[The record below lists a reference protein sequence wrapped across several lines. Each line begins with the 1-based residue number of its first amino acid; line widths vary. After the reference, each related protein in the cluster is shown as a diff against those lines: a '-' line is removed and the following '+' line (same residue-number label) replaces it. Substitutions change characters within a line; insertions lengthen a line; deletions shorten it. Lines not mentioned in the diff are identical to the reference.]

1 MKIMFYALRPFDE
14 QAYCEPYS
22 KQYGIDYAYTAAVPT
37 PDNLELAKGCD
48 AVSTNPC
55 LIAPEYLEAWAAMGV
70 KFLPCRSIGYDH
82 IPQQKAKE
90 LGMRISHSWYPPA
103 GVADY
108 AIMLML
114 MCNRKVG
121 QILRRADAQDYS
133 LSGKMG
139 RDITRMT
146 VGVIGTGNIGRTV
159 LRHLSG
165 FGCKLL
171 AYDLYP
177 NDEARQYAEYVDLD
191 TLYKSCDIITLHTN
205 ATAANRHMIDANAIA
220 KMKNGVVLINTA
232 RGTLID
238 PEALIN
244 GLESGKIG
252 AAGLDV
258 VENENGLFYFNHMG
272 DALQNRELAML
283 RSFPNV
289 IFTPHTAFYTDVNV
303 ASMVESAF
311 KAVRAM
317 ADGEQTPLEVRL
329 WTEPGRAES
338 AAALAQC
345 PRLMAGEPFD
355 FVCAGC
361 GDCCRNRRDL
371 VLSGYDLYRIARR
384 LGLPPRL
391 TADAFCKQEFAP
403 QTLLPA
409 VVLRPNARTGNCP
422 FFEADACTIHAAR
435 PLACALYPLGQAID
449 PATAAMEYYV
459 QLPLCG
465 ARVSAQ
471 EQRTLQNY
479 LDDAAITARAGIDAR
494 WAVVCTQLSDKLQ
507 QAGGRENPRYLPA
520 ARRIARALYFDYS
533 IQDDF
538 YPQFNANTQALWPL
552 LDKML

>member
-55 LIAPEYLEAWAAMGV
+55 LITPEYLEAWAAMGV

-133 LSGKMG
+133 LNGKMG

-205 ATAANRHMIDANAIA
+205 ATAANTLSQARSEAKRILEQAQADADSLKAQA
-220 KMKNGVVLINTA
+220 QQECDAMTA
-232 RGTLID
+232 AAAQKRTQT
-238 PEALIN
+238 EADC
-244 GLESGKIG
+244 K
-252 AAGLDV
+252 A
-258 VENENGLFYFNHMG
+258 
-272 DALQNRELAML
+272 
-283 RSFPNV
+283 
-289 IFTPHTAFYTDVNV
+289 
-303 ASMVESAF
+303 MVE
-311 KAVRAM
+311 
-317 ADGEQTPLEVRL
+317 
-329 WTEPGRAES
+329 RAEQEVQQRWQ
-338 AAALAQC
+338 A
-345 PRLMAGEPFD
+345 FD
-355 FVCAGC
+355 HKANELL
-361 GDCCRNRRDL
+361 DQ
-371 VLSGYDLYRIARR
+371 YRSTD
-384 LGLPPRL
+384 GLPSEE
-391 TADAFCKQEFAP
+391 T
-403 QTLLPA
+403 
-409 VVLRPNARTGNCP
+409 
-422 FFEADACTIHAAR
+422 
-435 PLACALYPLGQAID
+435 
-449 PATAAMEYYV
+449 
-459 QLPLCG
+459 
-465 ARVSAQ
+465 
-471 EQRTLQNY
+471 
-479 LDDAAITARAGIDAR
+479 
-494 WAVVCTQLSDKLQ
+494 
-507 QAGGRENPRYLPA
+507 
-520 ARRIARALYFDYS
+520 
-533 IQDDF
+533 
-538 YPQFNANTQALWPL
+538 
-552 LDKML
+552 

>member
-14 QAYCEPYS
+14 QAYCDPYS
-22 KQYGIDYAYTAAVPT
+22 KQYGIDYAYTAEVPT

-108 AIMLML
+108 
-114 MCNRKVG
+114 
-121 QILRRADAQDYS
+121 
-133 LSGKMG
+133 
-139 RDITRMT
+139 
-146 VGVIGTGNIGRTV
+146 
-159 LRHLSG
+159 
-165 FGCKLL
+165 GCKLL

-205 ATAANRHMIDANAIA
+205 ATAANRHMIDADAIA

-258 VENENGLFYFNHMG
+258 VEKENGLFYFNHMG

-329 WTEPGRAES
+329 
-338 AAALAQC
+338 
-345 PRLMAGEPFD
+345 
-355 FVCAGC
+355 
-361 GDCCRNRRDL
+361 
-371 VLSGYDLYRIARR
+371 
-384 LGLPPRL
+384 
-391 TADAFCKQEFAP
+391 
-403 QTLLPA
+403 
-409 VVLRPNARTGNCP
+409 
-422 FFEADACTIHAAR
+422 
-435 PLACALYPLGQAID
+435 
-449 PATAAMEYYV
+449 
-459 QLPLCG
+459 
-465 ARVSAQ
+465 
-471 EQRTLQNY
+471 
-479 LDDAAITARAGIDAR
+479 
-494 WAVVCTQLSDKLQ
+494 
-507 QAGGRENPRYLPA
+507 
-520 ARRIARALYFDYS
+520 
-533 IQDDF
+533 
-538 YPQFNANTQALWPL
+538 
-552 LDKML
+552 

>member
-70 KFLPCRSIGYDH
+70 RFLPCRSIGYDH

-317 ADGEQTPLEVRL
+317 AVPVLKKGVNLVIISIGAFADLDFYEQVK
-329 WTEPGRAES
+329 
-338 AAALAQC
+338 AAAVEGGAKVHLASGAIGGFDVLQTVT
-345 PRLMAGEPFD
+345 LMAEAQKLAET
-355 FVCAGC
+355 AGIETHTGAKGFRNTPVWADHLLTDTEKTTVFTGNAKQAIATFPRRVNVAVATSLATTGPEITGVTMHSVPGWV
-361 GDCCRNRRDL
+361 GDDHC
-371 VLSGYDLYRIARR
+371 I
-384 LGLPPRL
+384 
-391 TADAFCKQEFAP
+391 TAEIEGVK
-403 QTLLPA
+403 A
-409 VVLRPNARTGNCP
+409 VVDICSSTSAIAGWSVVALLRNLSSP
-422 FFEADACTIHAAR
+422 
-435 PLACALYPLGQAID
+435 
-449 PATAAMEYYV
+449 
-459 QLPLCG
+459 
-465 ARVSAQ
+465 
-471 EQRTLQNY
+471 
-479 LDDAAITARAGIDAR
+479 
-494 WAVVCTQLSDKLQ
+494 VC
-507 QAGGRENPRYLPA
+507 
-520 ARRIARALYFDYS
+520 
-533 IQDDF
+533 F
-538 YPQFNANTQALWPL
+538 Y
-552 LDKML
+552 

>member
-177 NDEARQYAEYVDLD
+177 
-191 TLYKSCDIITLHTN
+191 
-205 ATAANRHMIDANAIA
+205 
-220 KMKNGVVLINTA
+220 
-232 RGTLID
+232 
-238 PEALIN
+238 P
-244 GLESGKIG
+244 
-252 AAGLDV
+252 
-258 VENENGLFYFNHMG
+258 
-272 DALQNRELAML
+272 
-283 RSFPNV
+283 
-289 IFTPHTAFYTDVNV
+289 
-303 ASMVESAF
+303 
-311 KAVRAM
+311 
-317 ADGEQTPLEVRL
+317 
-329 WTEPGRAES
+329 
-338 AAALAQC
+338 
-345 PRLMAGEPFD
+345 
-355 FVCAGC
+355 VCRVC
-361 GDCCRNRRDL
+361 G
-371 VLSGYDLYRIARR
+371 SGYPVQELRYHHPAHQRHRR
-384 LGLPPRL
+384 QPPYDRCQRYCQDEKRRC
-391 TADAFCKQEFAP
+391 ADQH
-403 QTLLPA
+403 
-409 VVLRPNARTGNCP
+409 RPRHP
-422 FFEADACTIHAAR
+422 D
-435 PLACALYPLGQAID
+435 
-449 PATAAMEYYV
+449 
-459 QLPLCG
+459 
-465 ARVSAQ
+465 
-471 EQRTLQNY
+471 
-479 LDDAAITARAGIDAR
+479 
-494 WAVVCTQLSDKLQ
+494 
-507 QAGGRENPRYLPA
+507 
-520 ARRIARALYFDYS
+520 
-533 IQDDF
+533 
-538 YPQFNANTQALWPL
+538 
-552 LDKML
+552 

>member
-22 KQYGIDYAYTAAVPT
+22 KQYGINYAYTAEVPT

-55 LIAPEYLEAWAAMGV
+55 LIAPEYLKAWAAMGV

-90 LGMRISHSWYPPA
+90 
-103 GVADY
+103 
-108 AIMLML
+108 
-114 MCNRKVG
+114 
-121 QILRRADAQDYS
+121 DYS

-329 WTEPGRAES
+329 
-338 AAALAQC
+338 
-345 PRLMAGEPFD
+345 
-355 FVCAGC
+355 
-361 GDCCRNRRDL
+361 
-371 VLSGYDLYRIARR
+371 
-384 LGLPPRL
+384 
-391 TADAFCKQEFAP
+391 
-403 QTLLPA
+403 
-409 VVLRPNARTGNCP
+409 
-422 FFEADACTIHAAR
+422 
-435 PLACALYPLGQAID
+435 
-449 PATAAMEYYV
+449 
-459 QLPLCG
+459 
-465 ARVSAQ
+465 
-471 EQRTLQNY
+471 
-479 LDDAAITARAGIDAR
+479 
-494 WAVVCTQLSDKLQ
+494 
-507 QAGGRENPRYLPA
+507 
-520 ARRIARALYFDYS
+520 
-533 IQDDF
+533 
-538 YPQFNANTQALWPL
+538 
-552 LDKML
+552 

>member
-22 KQYGIDYAYTAAVPT
+22 KQYGIDYAYTAEVPT

-55 LIAPEYLEAWAAMGV
+55 LITPEYLEAWAAMGV

-205 ATAANRHMIDANAIA
+205 ATAANTLSQARSEAKRILEQAQADADSLKAQA
-220 KMKNGVVLINTA
+220 QQECDAMTA
-232 RGTLID
+232 AAAQKRTQT
-238 PEALIN
+238 EADC
-244 GLESGKIG
+244 K
-252 AAGLDV
+252 A
-258 VENENGLFYFNHMG
+258 
-272 DALQNRELAML
+272 
-283 RSFPNV
+283 
-289 IFTPHTAFYTDVNV
+289 
-303 ASMVESAF
+303 MVEQAEQEVQQRWQAF
-311 KAVRAM
+311 DHKANELL
-317 ADGEQTPLEVRL
+317 DQ
-329 WTEPGRAES
+329 
-338 AAALAQC
+338 
-345 PRLMAGEPFD
+345 
-355 FVCAGC
+355 
-361 GDCCRNRRDL
+361 
-371 VLSGYDLYRIARR
+371 YRSTD
-384 LGLPPRL
+384 GLPSEE
-391 TADAFCKQEFAP
+391 T
-403 QTLLPA
+403 
-409 VVLRPNARTGNCP
+409 
-422 FFEADACTIHAAR
+422 
-435 PLACALYPLGQAID
+435 
-449 PATAAMEYYV
+449 
-459 QLPLCG
+459 
-465 ARVSAQ
+465 
-471 EQRTLQNY
+471 
-479 LDDAAITARAGIDAR
+479 
-494 WAVVCTQLSDKLQ
+494 
-507 QAGGRENPRYLPA
+507 
-520 ARRIARALYFDYS
+520 
-533 IQDDF
+533 
-538 YPQFNANTQALWPL
+538 
-552 LDKML
+552 

>member
-14 QAYCEPYS
+14 QAYCDPYS
-22 KQYGIDYAYTAAVPT
+22 KQYGIDYAYTAEVPT

-114 MCNRKVG
+114 
-121 QILRRADAQDYS
+121 
-133 LSGKMG
+133 
-139 RDITRMT
+139 
-146 VGVIGTGNIGRTV
+146 
-159 LRHLSG
+159 SG

-238 PEALIN
+238 PEALVN

-329 WTEPGRAES
+329 
-338 AAALAQC
+338 
-345 PRLMAGEPFD
+345 
-355 FVCAGC
+355 
-361 GDCCRNRRDL
+361 
-371 VLSGYDLYRIARR
+371 
-384 LGLPPRL
+384 
-391 TADAFCKQEFAP
+391 
-403 QTLLPA
+403 
-409 VVLRPNARTGNCP
+409 
-422 FFEADACTIHAAR
+422 
-435 PLACALYPLGQAID
+435 
-449 PATAAMEYYV
+449 
-459 QLPLCG
+459 
-465 ARVSAQ
+465 
-471 EQRTLQNY
+471 
-479 LDDAAITARAGIDAR
+479 
-494 WAVVCTQLSDKLQ
+494 
-507 QAGGRENPRYLPA
+507 
-520 ARRIARALYFDYS
+520 
-533 IQDDF
+533 
-538 YPQFNANTQALWPL
+538 
-552 LDKML
+552 

>member
-205 ATAANRHMIDANAIA
+205 ATAANTLSQARSEAKRILEQAQADADSLKAQA
-220 KMKNGVVLINTA
+220 QQECDAMTA
-232 RGTLID
+232 AAAQKRTQT
-238 PEALIN
+238 EADC
-244 GLESGKIG
+244 K
-252 AAGLDV
+252 A
-258 VENENGLFYFNHMG
+258 
-272 DALQNRELAML
+272 
-283 RSFPNV
+283 
-289 IFTPHTAFYTDVNV
+289 
-303 ASMVESAF
+303 MVE
-311 KAVRAM
+311 
-317 ADGEQTPLEVRL
+317 
-329 WTEPGRAES
+329 RAEQEVQQRWQ
-338 AAALAQC
+338 A
-345 PRLMAGEPFD
+345 FD
-355 FVCAGC
+355 HKANELL
-361 GDCCRNRRDL
+361 DQ
-371 VLSGYDLYRIARR
+371 YRSTD
-384 LGLPPRL
+384 GLPSEE
-391 TADAFCKQEFAP
+391 T
-403 QTLLPA
+403 
-409 VVLRPNARTGNCP
+409 
-422 FFEADACTIHAAR
+422 
-435 PLACALYPLGQAID
+435 
-449 PATAAMEYYV
+449 
-459 QLPLCG
+459 
-465 ARVSAQ
+465 
-471 EQRTLQNY
+471 
-479 LDDAAITARAGIDAR
+479 
-494 WAVVCTQLSDKLQ
+494 
-507 QAGGRENPRYLPA
+507 
-520 ARRIARALYFDYS
+520 
-533 IQDDF
+533 
-538 YPQFNANTQALWPL
+538 
-552 LDKML
+552 

>member
-22 KQYGIDYAYTAAVPT
+22 KQYGIDYAYTAEVPT

-191 TLYKSCDIITLHTN
+191 TLLAQSDVVFLHCN
-205 ATAANRHMIDANAIA
+205 LTADNEKMINKASIA
-220 KMKNGVVLINTA
+220 KMKDGAILINNS
-232 RGTLID
+232 RGQLID
-238 PEALIN
+238 EQDVTDALK
-244 GLESGKIG
+244 SGKLG

-258 VENENGLFYFNHMG
+258 VYTEPIKADNPLLT
-272 DALQNRELAML
+272 A
-283 RSFPNV
+283 PNC
-289 IFTPHTAFYTDVNV
+289 IITPHMSWGAKE
-303 ASMVESAF
+303 ARQRIM
-311 KAVRAM
+311 
-317 ADGEQTPLEVRL
+317 
-329 WTEPGRAES
+329 
-338 AAALAQC
+338 
-345 PRLMAGEPFD
+345 
-355 FVCAGC
+355 
-361 GDCCRNRRDL
+361 DC
-371 VLSGYDLYRIARR
+371 
-384 LGLPPRL
+384 
-391 TADAFCKQEFAP
+391 TADNIRA
-403 QTLLPA
+403 
-409 VVLRPNARTGNCP
+409 
-422 FFEADACTIHAAR
+422 
-435 PLACALYPLGQAID
+435 
-449 PATAAMEYYV
+449 
-459 QLPLCG
+459 
-465 ARVSAQ
+465 
-471 EQRTLQNY
+471 Y
-479 LDDAAITARAGIDAR
+479 LDGAPIH
-494 WAVVCTQLSDKLQ
+494 VV
-507 QAGGRENPRYLPA
+507 NP
-520 ARRIARALYFDYS
+520 
-533 IQDDF
+533 
-538 YPQFNANTQALWPL
+538 
-552 LDKML
+552 

>member
-14 QAYCEPYS
+14 RAYCEPYS
-22 KQYGIDYAYTAAVPT
+22 KQYGIDYAYTAEVPT

-191 TLYKSCDIITLHTN
+191 TLYKLS
-205 ATAANRHMIDANAIA
+205 
-220 KMKNGVVLINTA
+220 LIH
-232 RGTLID
+232 I
-238 PEALIN
+238 
-244 GLESGKIG
+244 
-252 AAGLDV
+252 
-258 VENENGLFYFNHMG
+258 
-272 DALQNRELAML
+272 
-283 RSFPNV
+283 
-289 IFTPHTAFYTDVNV
+289 
-303 ASMVESAF
+303 
-311 KAVRAM
+311 
-317 ADGEQTPLEVRL
+317 
-329 WTEPGRAES
+329 
-338 AAALAQC
+338 
-345 PRLMAGEPFD
+345 
-355 FVCAGC
+355 
-361 GDCCRNRRDL
+361 
-371 VLSGYDLYRIARR
+371 
-384 LGLPPRL
+384 
-391 TADAFCKQEFAP
+391 
-403 QTLLPA
+403 
-409 VVLRPNARTGNCP
+409 
-422 FFEADACTIHAAR
+422 
-435 PLACALYPLGQAID
+435 
-449 PATAAMEYYV
+449 
-459 QLPLCG
+459 
-465 ARVSAQ
+465 
-471 EQRTLQNY
+471 
-479 LDDAAITARAGIDAR
+479 
-494 WAVVCTQLSDKLQ
+494 
-507 QAGGRENPRYLPA
+507 
-520 ARRIARALYFDYS
+520 
-533 IQDDF
+533 
-538 YPQFNANTQALWPL
+538 
-552 LDKML
+552 